1 MLNFLI
7 LVYRMLF
14 SLSKLYSMKTYT
26 FKRTRDG
33 RYRADVRHMDTLN
46 RFVYLDELARGSML
60 LQLALTARSY
70 KVIVGATVV
79 TMYHDKYNNIILRYE
94 DYGKNSLSL

>member
-1 MLNFLI
+1 MT
-7 LVYRMLF
+7 
-14 SLSKLYSMKTYT
+14 TYT
-26 FKRTRDG
+26 FKPTSNG
-33 RYRADVRHMDTLN
+33 RYRADVRHMDSLA

-70 KVIVGATVV
+70 KVIMGATIV

-94 DYGKNSLSL
+94 NFGKGSLPI